1 MKPNKWQHVSS
12 ALHYVL
18 APYECA
24 AALRALPFPGAKLT
38 APLSP
43 LPAPIPPR
51 PSHPYLPPPPPL
63 PPRRYA
69 FLDGCLEFAQI
80 KHLHPLC
87 DALDGFLFLRFSFYA
102 APEQARPP
110 ASYLPPPC
118 LAVLARLQAG
128 TDYAPTRLSCPLPY
142 PFHAPCLTPRLACR
156 AGLLGHDRLGA
167 ARHRL
172 LQLHLPK

>member
-1 MKPNKWQHVSS
+1 VKPNKWQHVSS

-43 LPAPIPPR
+43 LPAPYPPVAVA
-51 PSHPYLPPPPPL
+51 PLFALPPPPPPL

-110 ASYLPPPC
+110 ASYLPPPASPPL
-118 LAVLARLQAG
+118 LACRL
-128 TDYAPTRLSCPLPY
+128 APTTHQHAC
-142 PFHAPCLTPRLACR
+142 HAPCLTPLMPLALYPSPR
-156 AGLLGHDRLGA
+156 VSR
-167 ARHRL
+167 RSSWT
-172 LQLHLPK
+172 

>member
-1 MKPNKWQHVSS
+1 MRSCPACPPLPRRQINGTFV
-12 ALHYVL
+12 
-18 APYECA
+18 A
-24 AALRALPFPGAKLT
+24 AARPYTPEAV
-38 APLSP
+38 APLF
-43 LPAPIPPR
+43 A
-51 PSHPYLPPPPPL
+51 PPPPPF